1 MNNNFIYITIIS
13 DKKCIY
19 VLLGLQQ
26 DKKEPAPDDQTLMTL
41 PQHQPQQG
49 YDIQGLTGPQA
60 GQQQGSTGY
69 LNIQHYYSKTDYKTD
84 Y

>member
-1 MNNNFIYITIIS
+1 M
-13 DKKCIY
+13 Y

-26 DKKEPAPDDQTLMTL
+26 EKKEPAPDDQTLMTL

-69 LNIQHYYSKTDYKTD
+69 LNTVTYSIITAKQLINRLLK
-84 Y
+84 